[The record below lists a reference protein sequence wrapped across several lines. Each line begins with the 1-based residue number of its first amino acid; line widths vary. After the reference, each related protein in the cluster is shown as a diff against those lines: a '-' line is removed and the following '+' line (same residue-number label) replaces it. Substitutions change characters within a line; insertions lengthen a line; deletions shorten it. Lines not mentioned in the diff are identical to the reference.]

1 MGGIGSTRWGW
12 HTKRLTVE
20 SCFFL
25 QVKPG
30 GQVLGTAPVGTWRI
44 DQVRLAGSLFLML
57 RDEQDGCRVRDQI
70 EVSIWTPRFGGH
82 SLFLL
87 CPKCRKKFRKL
98 FSPPRTASYRCRR
111 CWNLAYES
119 SQDAHRWDRGSLAAM
134 MAPDLAAVG
143 ISMRQME
150 KFMRAE
156 YKAQREAARQV

>member
-1 MGGIGSTRWGW
+1 MGGVGSTRWGL
-12 HTKRLTVE
+12 HRKRLTLE
-20 SCFFL
+20 SCHFL

-44 DQVRLAGSLFLML
+44 DQVRLAGSLFLFL
-57 RDEQDGCRVRDQI
+57 QIEQDGWRVRDRI
-70 EVSIWTPRFGGH
+70 EVSPWGPRFGGQ

-98 FSPPRTASYRCRR
+98 FSPPGTVSYRCRR

-156 YKAQREAARQV
+156 YKAQREAARRL